1 MELEDWNDNVAVVSS
16 FQAQDIDFKEDELM
30 IGLKTSEISVAAT
43 ISFNTDWK
51 PIYDPIPVSQDQVG
65 TVSISLVSNTL
76 DPLVFSNVLK

>member
-1 MELEDWNDNVAVVSS
+1 
-16 FQAQDIDFKEDELM
+16 M

-76 DPLVFSNVLK
+76 LGSPGVFQCIEVRMIRQNQN

>member
-1 MELEDWNDNVAVVSS
+1 
-16 FQAQDIDFKEDELM
+16 M